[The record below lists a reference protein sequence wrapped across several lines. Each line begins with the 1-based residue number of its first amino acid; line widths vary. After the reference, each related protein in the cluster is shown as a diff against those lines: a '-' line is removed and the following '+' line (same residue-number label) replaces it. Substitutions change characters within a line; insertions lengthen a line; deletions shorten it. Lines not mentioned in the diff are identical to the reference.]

1 MTAVGA
7 EAVQVETVA
16 LWGEASSVCCGC
28 EIAVDQAF
36 EFVVEVDVGD
46 RAAPVADQ
54 VVVVFEEWLSEL
66 EVGVITADGDP
77 LDHAALLEDVEVAV
91 RGALRQIGFVFEDL
105 GQGHGSA
112 GAYDGIHESSAAVGV
127 AMVVAREAVSD
138 LGVDVPTRRLCA
150 HVGSRC
156 GIDVTLMGVSGRGAP
171 SSRDIAN
178 RTHSHYR
185 EAVPASPRL
194 LAVVTAVALAGVAC
208 GAGDSDEG
216 GGDGPAVVA
225 TTGIWADVVANV
237 ACGGLVEVVTIVP
250 AGGDPHAFEP
260 SLADRGAMDD
270 AELVVANGLG
280 LEEGLEDTIDASEK
294 SGTPV
299 FRVADHLEAL
309 DDDPHIWFDPAR
321 VAGALDDLGAALVAS
336 AGIDAD
342 SVAACVADYRAELD
356 AVDAEIVTLVADLP
370 ESRRKLV
377 TSHDSMG
384 YFANRYGFSVVGT
397 VIPVPSTLAQASPAQ
412 LEDLAETIESA
423 AVPAI
428 FAEVQHSTADV
439 EALANRVGD
448 VAVVTLDTGSLGVP
462 GGGADTYIGFLRTN
476 AAAIVTALS

>member
-1 MTAVGA
+1 M
-7 EAVQVETVA
+7 
-16 LWGEASSVCCGC
+16 
-28 EIAVDQAF
+28 
-36 EFVVEVDVGD
+36 
-46 RAAPVADQ
+46 
-54 VVVVFEEWLSEL
+54 
-66 EVGVITADGDP
+66 
-77 LDHAALLEDVEVAV
+77 
-91 RGALRQIGFVFEDL
+91 
-105 GQGHGSA
+105 
-112 GAYDGIHESSAAVGV
+112 
-127 AMVVAREAVSD
+127 
-138 LGVDVPTRRLCA
+138 
-150 HVGSRC
+150 
-156 GIDVTLMGVSGRGAP
+156 
-171 SSRDIAN
+171 
-178 RTHSHYR
+178 
-185 EAVPASPRL
+185 
-194 LAVVTAVALAGVAC
+194 TAVALAGVAC

-216 GGDGPAVVA
+216 TADGPVVVA
-225 TTGIWADVVANV
+225 TTSIWADVVANV

-280 LEEGLEDTIDASEK
+280 LEEGLEDTIDASER
-294 SGTPV
+294 SGTAV
-299 FRVADHLEAL
+299 FRIADHVDSIPTFFDTHDE
-309 DDDPHIWFDPAR
+309 DHEGDDPDGDDHHGDEHDHEGDDPHIWFDPAR
-321 VAGALDDLGAALVAS
+321 IAGALDDLGAALVAS
-336 AGIDAD
+336 ADVDAD
-342 SVAACVADYRAELD
+342 LVAACVADYRAELE
-356 AVDAEIVTLVADLP
+356 AVDAEIVALVADLP

-384 YFANRYGFSVVGT
+384 YFADRYGFSVVGT
-397 VIPVPSTLAQASPAQ
+397 VIPAPSTLAQASPAQ